1 MTLSLGRCDVVQNV
15 RCGFKP
21 TTTTTSRR
29 GCGGGGSGARAGSGE
44 GVRER
49 ENAEV
54 RLGRLGIFRE
64 ESEWDAD
71 AAGGD
76 AACSVGGGGAFAK
89 EMTKADSA
97 SRVSPSL

>member
-1 MTLSLGRCDVVQNV
+1 MTLSLGRCEVVQNV
-15 RCGFKP
+15 RCGFSP

-29 GCGGGGSGARAGSGE
+29 GCGGGGRDARAGSGE

-54 RLGRLGIFRE
+54 RFGRLGSFKE
-64 ESEWDAD
+64 ESECDAA
-71 AAGGD
+71 AAGGE
-76 AACSVGGGGAFAK
+76 AACSEGGGGVLAK